1 MFAQRIRGW
10 TATLNPY
17 AFGGNALA
25 ASKDTSST
33 EKLLRAIKGKRG
45 KNSASAAPRPA
56 KAPVRTPRKGAPPVI
71 GVDIAPDSLRLV
83 KIIMAD
89 GAPRLSGYWSVPYG
103 EDGGPKSPDFARF
116 LSAKIGE
123 FKGSDRKAELWSLVS
138 SAQAEM
144 FHVRIPKVSR
154 SQISE
159 TVYWTAQKEKAFNE
173 AEYTMD
179 YEVQGE
185 VMDQGVHKIQ
195 VLVYMVPREVVEKR
209 KELFSAAGVKLTGLT
224 ISPIALQSLFRSG
237 LVTENGESCANIYIG
252 RNWSR
257 IDVFAKGDLVLSRG
271 VNTGTSSLVSALA
284 EAYEERR
291 VCAVEEA
298 PPQAPEPRPAPLD
311 IDPGLEIV
319 LELED
324 DGAEATPQEDAEG
337 IPVLELESDGPSGFE
352 LEDDSLSV
360 STPPEA
366 KAEPEAEDAF
376 ADACRPGAEEPIT
389 EEQAKAMLLA
399 KLLGRPLEPG
409 HPGEEL
415 SPEDIVNL
423 AGAAISR
430 LVRQIERTFD
440 YHINTMGGDAIQKIF
455 FSGDICTNAH
465 FLDVLSRQLRIPC
478 SLLDPLGVLGRG
490 ADAPR
495 VPDTS
500 AERLAYNLVC
510 GLALCSPEHTPNLL
524 KTYKVKDQA
533 YQVRRQGN
541 IVYGVFL
548 GIVLAMAGFWLWQQQ
563 VTIGLQAELGKEQAE
578 VARFNPKVDENVLL
592 GMAAKAGSQQRQ
604 LKLLSGKYEGLAAV
618 NEVGRLTPETIRLT
632 SMALEFGEPEGVG
645 KTKARTA
652 AKAEPVRILVLDG
665 HVEGPSAMF
674 DAVLATYLAKL
685 NNSPLFTAPV
695 VFKREVEPLKN
706 KGDVLR
712 FIIHISVV

>member
-1 MFAQRIRGW
+1 M
-10 TATLNPY
+10 
-17 AFGGNALA
+17 A

-45 KNSASAAPRPA
+45 KDSAPAAPRAA

-83 KIIMAD
+83 KIVMAD
-89 GAPRLSGYWSVPYG
+89 GAPRLSGYWSVPYD

-116 LSAKIGE
+116 LAAKVGE

-144 FHVRIPKVSR
+144 FHVRIPKVPR

-173 AEYTMD
+173 GEYTMD

-185 VMDQGVHKIQ
+185 VMDQGVSKIQ
-195 VLVYMVPREVVEKR
+195 VLVYMVPREVVQKR
-209 KELFSAAGVKLTGLT
+209 KELFAAAGVKLTGLT
-224 ISPIALQSLFRSG
+224 ISPIALQSLFRSE

-291 VCAVEEA
+291 VCAADET
-298 PPQAPEPRPAPLD
+298 PQIPEPQPGPAPMD
-311 IDPGLEIV
+311 IDAGLEIV
-319 LELED
+319 LELD
-324 DGAEATPQEDAEG
+324 DDVAEAEAEPAPQEDAEG
-337 IPVLELESDGPSGFE
+337 IPVLEIEGDGSSGFE
-352 LEDDSLSV
+352 LEVDSLPEP
-360 STPPEA
+360 TPPEA
-366 KAEPEAEDAF
+366 EAEPEPKVEDEF
-376 ADACRPGAEEPIT
+376 ADACRPVGDEPIT
-389 EEQAKAMLLA
+389 EEQAKAVLLA
-399 KLLGRPLEPG
+399 KLLGRQLEPG
-409 HPGEEL
+409 HPGGEL
-415 SPEDIVNL
+415 SPEDVVNL
-423 AGAAISR
+423 AGTAVSR

-440 YHINTMGGDAIQKIF
+440 HHINTLGGDSIQKIF
-455 FSGDICTNAH
+455 FSGDICTNAY
-465 FLDVLSRQLRIPC
+465 FLDVLSRQLHIPC

-524 KTYKVKDQA
+524 NTYKAKDQV

-548 GIVLAMAGFWLWQQQ
+548 GIVLTMAGFWLWQQQ
-563 VTIGLQAELGKEQAE
+563 VTLGLQAELDQEQAK
-578 VARFNPKVDENVLL
+578 VAGFNPKVDENVLL
-592 GMAAKAGSQQRQ
+592 GMATKAGQQQRQ
-604 LKLLSGKYEGLAAV
+604 LKLLSGKYEGLAAI

-632 SMALEFGEPEGVG
+632 SMGLEFGEPEGVG

-652 AKAEPVRILVLDG
+652 ANTEPVRILVLDG
-665 HVEGPSAMF
+665 RVEGQPAMF

-695 VFKREVEPLKN
+695 VFKREVEQDKS